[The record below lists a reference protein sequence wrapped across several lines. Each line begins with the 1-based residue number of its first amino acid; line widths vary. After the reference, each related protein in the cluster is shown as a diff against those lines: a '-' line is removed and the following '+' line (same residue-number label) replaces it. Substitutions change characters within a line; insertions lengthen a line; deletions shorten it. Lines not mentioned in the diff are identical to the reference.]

1 MHLRSSIKFV
11 LASSVMVH
19 PNGRS
24 KCGHYVDRTRRCKRI
39 EGGKPPIYAVGRD
52 RHSENNEHFL
62 NIDVFSEMAQ
72 GLCSVD
78 IGPTGHRIESP
89 KRGKYSKCKIRLH
102 SMA

>member
-1 MHLRSSIKFV
+1 
-11 LASSVMVH
+11 MVH

-24 KCGHYVDRTRRCKRI
+24 KYGHYVNQTRRYKRI
-39 EGGKPPIYAVGRD
+39 EGGKPPIYAGGRE

-62 NIDVFSEMAQ
+62 NIGSLSEMAQ

-78 IGPTGHRIESP
+78 IGPVGCGIESP
-89 KRGKYSKCKIRLH
+89 KREYSKCKIRLH